1 MNVDKMIALGK
12 QSSAIR
18 ELFEYGKIRKNEI
31 GEDKVF
37 DFSIG
42 NPNIPCPKVV
52 TEKLIEILSND
63 NPVDIHGY
71 SSAIGHLHVREAIA
85 NYVNETFNAKER
97 AELVLLTAGA
107 APGLAICFHGLLN
120 PQDEVIA
127 FAPFW
132 PEYRVLVEKAN
143 ATLKVVK
150 PDANFLPDY
159 EDLEKQI
166 NEKTRIVVIN
176 NPNNPTGVVYEE
188 DTITKLASILERK
201 QKEFGHDIYL
211 ISDEP
216 YRELIY
222 NEQIKFPFITNY
234 YNNSIITYSF
244 SKAISLPGER
254 IGYLIVG
261 RNTNNATDVYAAL
274 KGSSRTLGYVCAS
287 TLFQR
292 LIPHCLGVTSD
303 LSIYKK
309 NQEILYNHLVS
320 LGYEV
325 TKSYGAF
332 YLFVKALEE
341 DANKFSEVAKDNFEL
356 LLVPSDSF
364 GVKGYVRI
372 SYCVSTKQIIDS
384 LPIFEKLY
392 KHYNK

>member
-18 ELFEYGKIRKNEI
+18 ELFEYGINRKKEI

-42 NPNIPCPKVV
+42 NPNIPCPKIV
-52 TEKLIEILSND
+52 TEKLVEILTNCD
-63 NPVDIHGY
+63 PVKLHGY
-71 SSAIGHLHVREAIA
+71 SSAIGHMHIRQAIA
-85 NYVNETFNAKER
+85 DYLNKTYNANVLAKY
-97 AELVLLTAGA
+97 VLLTAGA

-120 PQDEVIA
+120 PGDEVLT

-132 PEYRVLVEKAN
+132 PEYRVLVEKAGGVL
-143 ATLKVVK
+143 TVCKS
-150 PDANFLPDY
+150 DDEFLPDY
-159 EDLEKQI
+159 EDLENKI
-166 NEKTRIVVIN
+166 TSKTKILIIN
-176 NPNNPTGVVYEE
+176 NPNNPSGVVYEK
-188 DTITKLASILERK
+188 DTILKLAEILEKK
-201 QKEFGHDIYL
+201 QKEYGHDIYL

-216 YRELIY
+216 YRELVY
-222 NEQIKFPFITNY
+222 KDVEFPFITNL
-234 YNNSIITYSF
+234 YNNSIVAYSF

-261 RNTNNATDVYAAL
+261 TNANNADNVYAAL
-274 KGSSRTLGYVCAS
+274 KGSGRTLGYVCAS
-287 TLFQR
+287 TLFQE
-292 LIPHCLGVTSD
+292 LIPHVLGVTSD

-341 DANKFSEVAKDNFEL
+341 DANHFSDVAKENFEL

-372 SYCVSTKQIIDS
+372 SYCVSTQQIIDS
-384 LPIFEKLY
+384 LPVFEKLY
-392 KHYNK
+392 KYYNK